1 LELTIIFLR
10 EYLESIDID
19 NHLKSTLYAIAN
31 GAILVQEKVDRL
43 SIDGHT
49 GATGDINVQGEVVQK
64 LDELGSQIFLDC
76 FRTSQ
81 SVSIVGCE
89 ELENPE
95 IISQDPN
102 LCIVNMDPVDG
113 SSNIDVSV
121 SIGSIFGI
129 WPSPNLNEI
138 TNKSLLLAGKQQ
150 IAAAYVVYGSN
161 TIMVIASEKG
171 VSGFTLD
178 NQCNEFILT
187 HPIIS
192 LPDSCT
198 YYSVNYSNWDQFS
211 SNTKSQLEELQK
223 TSSLRYVGSLVA
235 DFHRN
240 LLKGGVFLYPSG
252 KLRLMYEANPLTFVM
267 KKAGGSATNGNENIL
282 DIIPK
287 ELHERTPLFIG
298 NTKEVNK
305 FTIG

>member
-1 LELTIIFLR
+1 M
-10 EYLESIDID
+10 
-19 NHLKSTLYAIAN
+19 
-31 GAILVQEKVDRL
+31 
-43 SIDGHT
+43 
-49 GATGDINVQGEVVQK
+49 
-64 LDELGSQIFLDC
+64 
-76 FRTSQ
+76 
-81 SVSIVGCE
+81 
-89 ELENPE
+89 
-95 IISQDPN
+95 
-102 LCIVNMDPVDG
+102 VNMDPVDG
-113 SSNIDVSV
+113 SSNIDVSI

-129 WPSPNLNEI
+129 WPSSNLNEI
-138 TNKSLLLAGKQQ
+138 TNKSLLLAGNQQ

-161 TIMVIASEKG
+161 TILIIATQNG

-178 NQCNEFILT
+178 NESKGFILT

-192 LPDSCT
+192 LPDNCT
-198 YYSVNYSNWDQFS
+198 YYSVNYGNWDEFS

-240 LLKGGVFLYPSG
+240 LLKGGVFLYPNG

-267 KKAGGSATNGNENIL
+267 KKAGGSGTNGNENIL

-298 NTKEVNK
+298 NTKQVDK

>member
-1 LELTIIFLR
+1 MFTIIFLQ
-10 EYLESIDID
+10 EYLESLEIN
-19 NHLKSTLYAIAN
+19 NHLKSTLAAIAN
-31 GAILVQEKVDRL
+31 GAVLVQEKVDRL
-43 SIDGHT
+43 SIDGHS
-49 GATGDINVQGEVVQK
+49 GSTGDINIQGEVVQK
-64 LDELGSQIFLDC
+64 LDELGSQIFLEC
-76 FRTSQ
+76 FRTSE

-95 IISQDPN
+95 IITKDPN
-102 LCIVNMDPVDG
+102 LYMVNMDPVDG
-113 SSNIDVSV
+113 SSNIDVSI

-129 WPSPNLNEI
+129 WPSSNLNEI
-138 TNKSLLLAGKQQ
+138 TNKSLLLAGNQQ

-161 TIMVIASEKG
+161 TILIIATQNG

-178 NQCNEFILT
+178 NESKEFILT

-192 LPDSCT
+192 LPENCT
-198 YYSVNYSNWDQFS
+198 YYSVNYGNWDEFS

-240 LLKGGVFLYPSG
+240 LLKGGVFLYPNE

-267 KKAGGSATNGNENIL
+267 KKAGGSGTNGNENIL

-298 NTKEVNK
+298 NTKEVDK

>member
-1 LELTIIFLR
+1 M
-10 EYLESIDID
+10 
-19 NHLKSTLYAIAN
+19 
-31 GAILVQEKVDRL
+31 
-43 SIDGHT
+43 
-49 GATGDINVQGEVVQK
+49 
-64 LDELGSQIFLDC
+64 
-76 FRTSQ
+76 
-81 SVSIVGCE
+81 
-89 ELENPE
+89 
-95 IISQDPN
+95 
-102 LCIVNMDPVDG
+102 VNMDPVDG
-113 SSNIDVSV
+113 SSNIDVSI

-129 WPSPNLNEI
+129 WPSSNLNEI
-138 TNKSLLLAGKQQ
+138 TNKSLLLAGNQQ

-161 TIMVIASEKG
+161 TILIIATQNG

-178 NQCNEFILT
+178 NESKEFMLT

-192 LPDSCT
+192 LPNNCT
-198 YYSVNYSNWDQFS
+198 YYSVNYGNWDEFS

-223 TSSLRYVGSLVA
+223 ISSLRYVGSLVA

-240 LLKGGVFLYPSG
+240 LLKGGVFLYPNG

-267 KKAGGSATNGNENIL
+267 KKAGGSGTNGKENIL

-298 NTKEVNK
+298 NTKEVDK

>member
-1 LELTIIFLR
+1 M
-10 EYLESIDID
+10 
-19 NHLKSTLYAIAN
+19 
-31 GAILVQEKVDRL
+31 
-43 SIDGHT
+43 
-49 GATGDINVQGEVVQK
+49 
-64 LDELGSQIFLDC
+64 
-76 FRTSQ
+76 
-81 SVSIVGCE
+81 
-89 ELENPE
+89 
-95 IISQDPN
+95 
-102 LCIVNMDPVDG
+102 VNMDPVDG
-113 SSNIDVSV
+113 SSNIDVSI

-129 WPSPNLNEI
+129 WPSSNLNEI
-138 TNKSLLLAGKQQ
+138 TNKSLLLAGNQQ

-161 TIMVIASEKG
+161 TILIIATQNG

-178 NQCNEFILT
+178 NERREFILT

-192 LPDSCT
+192 LPDNCT
-198 YYSVNYSNWDQFS
+198 YYSVNYGNWDEFS
-211 SNTKSQLEELQK
+211 SNTKSHFDEYSDVIKELEELQK

-240 LLKGGVFLYPSG
+240 LLKGGVFLYPNG

-267 KKAGGSATNGNENIL
+267 KKAGGSGTNGNENIL

-298 NTKEVNK
+298 NTKEVDK

>member
-1 LELTIIFLR
+1 MFTIIFLQ
-10 EYLESIDID
+10 EYLESLEIN
-19 NHLKSTLYAIAN
+19 NHLKSTLAAIAN
-31 GAILVQEKVDRL
+31 GAVLVQEKVDRL
-43 SIDGHT
+43 SIDGHSGST
-49 GATGDINVQGEVVQK
+49 GNTNVQGEVVQK

-95 IISQDPN
+95 IISIDPN
-102 LCIVNMDPVDG
+102 LCMVNMDPVDG
-113 SSNIDVSV
+113 SSNIDVSI

-129 WPSPNLNEI
+129 WANPDLNEI
-138 TNKSLLLAGKQQ
+138 TNKSLLLSGKQQ

-161 TIMVIASEKG
+161 TVLIIATENG

-178 NQCNEFILT
+178 DQNDQFILT
-187 HPIIS
+187 HPNIS
-192 LPDSCT
+192 LPENCT
-198 YYSVNYSNWDQFS
+198 YYSVNYGNWNEFS
-211 SNTKSQLEELQK
+211 LNTKSQLEELQK

-240 LLKGGVFLYPSG
+240 LLKGGVFLYPNG
-252 KLRLMYEANPLTFVM
+252 KLRLMYEANPLTFVI
-267 KKAGGSATNGNENIL
+267 KKAGGNGTNGNEDIL
-282 DIIPK
+282 EIIPK

-298 NTKEVNK
+298 NTNEVDK
-305 FTIG
+305 FTRG

>member
-1 LELTIIFLR
+1 M
-10 EYLESIDID
+10 
-19 NHLKSTLYAIAN
+19 AN
-31 GAILVQEKVDRL
+31 GAVLVQEKVDRL
-43 SIDGHT
+43 SIDGHS
-49 GATGDINVQGEVVQK
+49 GSTGDINIQGEVVQK
-64 LDELGSQIFLDC
+64 LDELGSQIFLEC
-76 FRTSQ
+76 FRTSE

-95 IISQDPN
+95 IISKDPN
-102 LCIVNMDPVDG
+102 LYMVNMDPVDG
-113 SSNIDVSV
+113 SSNIDVSI

-129 WPSPNLNEI
+129 WPSSNLNEI
-138 TNKSLLLAGKQQ
+138 TNKSLLLAGNQQ

-161 TIMVIASEKG
+161 TILIIATQNG

-178 NQCNEFILT
+178 NESKEFILT

-192 LPDSCT
+192 LPDNCT
-198 YYSVNYSNWDQFS
+198 YYSVNYGNWDEFS

-240 LLKGGVFLYPSG
+240 LIKGGVFLYPNG

-267 KKAGGSATNGNENIL
+267 KKAGGSGTNGNENIL

-298 NTKEVNK
+298 NTKEVDK

>member
-1 LELTIIFLR
+1 MFTIIFLQ
-10 EYLESIDID
+10 EYLESLEIN
-19 NHLKSTLYAIAN
+19 NHLKTTLAAIAN
-31 GAILVQEKVDRL
+31 GAVLVQEKVDRL
-43 SIDGHT
+43 SIDGHS
-49 GATGDINVQGEVVQK
+49 GSTGDTNVQGEVVQK

-95 IISQDPN
+95 IISIDPN
-102 LCIVNMDPVDG
+102 LCMVNMDPVDG
-113 SSNIDVSV
+113 SSNIDVSI

-129 WPSPNLNEI
+129 WANPDLNEI
-138 TNKSLLLAGKQQ
+138 TNKSLLLSGKQQ

-161 TIMVIASEKG
+161 TVLIIATENG

-178 NQCNEFILT
+178 DQNDQFILT
-187 HPIIS
+187 HPNIS
-192 LPDSCT
+192 LPENCT
-198 YYSVNYSNWDQFS
+198 YYSVNYGNWNEFS
-211 SNTKSQLEELQK
+211 LNTKSQLEELQK

-240 LLKGGVFLYPSG
+240 LLKGGAFLYPNG
-252 KLRLMYEANPLTFVM
+252 KLRLMYEANPLTFVI
-267 KKAGGSATNGNENIL
+267 KKAGGNGTNGNEDIL
-282 DIIPK
+282 EIIPK

-298 NTKEVNK
+298 NTNEVDK
-305 FTIG
+305 FTRG